1 MKMNKELY
9 TKLLNSVT
17 EFTSL
22 TVSDFFEKDDDVIL
36 HIPNMGIYASVRK
49 SNIEGKLKSYTGK
62 NIKIF
67 NSLHNFNNAI
77 NESR

>member
-1 MKMNKELY
+1 MTKELY

-22 TVSDFFEKDDDVIL
+22 SVSDFFEDNGNVIL
-36 HIPNMGIYASVRK
+36 HIPNMGLYASVQK
-49 SNIEGKLKSYTGK
+49 TNIESTIKSYTGK

-67 NSLHNFNNAI
+67 NSLHNFKNAI
-77 NESR
+77 NEFR